1 METYEEK
8 NSSKKQKI
16 DFKPDISR
24 FTKPKYMTNSQLKNL
39 KKISQLQPNHK
50 AKVYVDGR
58 KIPTKYHAKL
68 FYCPKFFGW
77 INTVVK
83 NKFDDKALALDG
95 PRLVI
100 PFIDDQQ
107 NVIGVQG
114 RALDQSNLRYITIM
128 FDETKPKI
136 FGLDTVDLNK
146 KVYILE
152 GPIDSMFIE
161 NSVAMAGSDGDLSQF
176 EASRTVY
183 VYDNEPRNR
192 NIVDKV
198 EKQLRSG
205 SSVFIWP
212 DNVGHK
218 DINDYILAGNSAKDV
233 MKMIEDNTF
242 KSLKGRLRLND
253 WKRI

>member
-1 METYEEK
+1 
-8 NSSKKQKI
+8 
-16 DFKPDISR
+16 
-24 FTKPKYMTNSQLKNL
+24 
-39 KKISQLQPNHK
+39 
-50 AKVYVDGR
+50 
-58 KIPTKYHAKL
+58 
-68 FYCPKFFGW
+68 
-77 INTVVK
+77 
-83 NKFDDKALALDG
+83 
-95 PRLVI
+95 
-100 PFIDDQQ
+100 
-107 NVIGVQG
+107 
-114 RALDQSNLRYITIM
+114 
-128 FDETKPKI
+128 
-136 FGLDTVDLNK
+136 
-146 KVYILE
+146 
-152 GPIDSMFIE
+152 
-161 NSVAMAGSDGDLSQF
+161 MAGSDGDLSQF

-218 DINDYILAGNSAKDV
+218 DINDYILAGNSVKDV